1 MGHLYHGY
9 VSHNQRVFGMSWRL
23 TKKPLERSICFPAW
37 YRRCVWKWGTSQNA
51 ILFLWEITI
60 WTTDVVSRQRHIFK
74 FLHIVSDFL
83 WFPPWFH
90 SLYPVGNI
98 RFTSPRWAGSIP
110 YFGVFLL
117 VVACR
122 RGETLLAECAKACGL
137 CPVLLPVTAKACGA
151 GDVQPSCEMCVALEA
166 QQNYKSL
173 YIYIHHIYIYAHM
186 ISSINM
192 HKPYPMP
199 SSNEL

>member
-1 MGHLYHGY
+1 
-9 VSHNQRVFGMSWRL
+9 
-23 TKKPLERSICFPAW
+23 
-37 YRRCVWKWGTSQNA
+37 
-51 ILFLWEITI
+51 
-60 WTTDVVSRQRHIFK
+60 
-74 FLHIVSDFL
+74 
-83 WFPPWFH
+83 
-90 SLYPVGNI
+90 
-98 RFTSPRWAGSIP
+98 
-110 YFGVFLL
+110 LL